1 MEAKLFKQ
9 FKPVD
14 DTATTTAT
22 TNLGTAKL
30 HGEHTAALKADI
42 ANFNLFTSKLFARGG
57 FNNCWTGLAAK
68 QQ

>member
-1 MEAKLFKQ
+1 MKAQ
-9 FKPVD
+9 FFQQLETMD
-14 DTATTTAT
+14 DTATTTAA

-30 HGEHTAALKADI
+30 HGENAAALKADI

-57 FNNCWTGLAAK
+57 FNDCWTGLAAK